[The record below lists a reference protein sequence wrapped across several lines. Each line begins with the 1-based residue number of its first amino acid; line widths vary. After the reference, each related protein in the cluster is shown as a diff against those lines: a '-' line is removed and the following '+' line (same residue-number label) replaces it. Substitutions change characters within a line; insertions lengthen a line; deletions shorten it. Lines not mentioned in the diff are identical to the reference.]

1 MTRHFKTR
9 LTCGSAL
16 AAVLG
21 LMAVTP
27 AAAQSGAPDDE
38 VAVEEL
44 VVTGSRI
51 RRTEFNSA
59 QPLTILTNESA
70 NLRGVANTA
79 QILQTAPQGATAQQ
93 INNNFTG
100 FVTTGGNGANTIS
113 LKGLGAQRTL
123 TLINGRRAGPAGVGG
138 TVGPFDLNTIPASLI
153 DRIEILS
160 GGASSIYGSDAI
172 AGVVN
177 IFTQQNDDRLKM
189 DVFTSVPFR
198 SGGEEHRASLSKG
211 WTFDRGHLTIAGEF
225 YKSRGLQFKDRD
237 YLECP
242 VDYVSNPDTRERIDL
257 VDPATG
263 AYKCINTLT
272 GIYISGANRY
282 IADPTVTADGF
293 NLNGFRRVNA
303 NLAAVNADIN
313 PNMAGL
319 QPVYAQFVP
328 ECAGQNVPGSVT
340 AACSAARLAFALGT
354 QARQPTDSPLQG
366 YRHAVSPVE
375 RMTFFSA
382 GAYDLTESVQVYGE
396 LLYNRRESA
405 QRSVRQ
411 LGPTI
416 AAANPT
422 NPFNAVNNPAYNNG
436 PYGPRGATTVAP
448 IFVLPITRDQQ
459 VDYVRGVIG
468 FNGELPSTLPV
479 IGEWTWDIYG
489 QYSKSTGKYGQEF
502 IYLDRLNA
510 VSGAAQCNQSLVVL
524 SANAPNATCPV
535 GINLNKVATV
545 SGSYLTPEEY
555 NFLNGYETG
564 RTEYIHQYVEGTIS
578 GDLFRLPAGAVG
590 AALGFQLRKESLDD
604 LPGFNSRNS
613 NYSGSAAAGI
623 TKGEDTI
630 KEVFGELEVPLLRD
644 APLAQNLS
652 LNLSGRYSDYESYG
666 SSKTYRA
673 NATWNITPWIA
684 LRGSQG
690 TSFRA
695 PALYELYLGASTSFL
710 GQLNDPC
717 YQYGSAGDLTDR
729 QRANCAALGIQPN
742 STHGSAGSFTIFAQ
756 GGEGYLKAEKSK
768 SWSVGVVFTPTFA
781 DLNVALDYTRVR
793 INDQVDRFGAANILD
808 ECFDSPNFPTD
819 PYCTLIT
826 RNLDAASPTFGEVL
840 TVNDAYLNVARQ
852 WNHSLDLNVN
862 YRRDLGDLGALTFGG
877 QFTWILEWY
886 EQLGEDSDPIKN
898 NGFTGYPDFAATMN
912 LAYQK
917 NDWTVTWSTQMYSKT
932 SDVDDSISGFGTD
945 IITFRD
951 QRAYVKRHLEFHAQH
966 DLSVRRRFG
975 EDLALTVGVNNLFD
989 EQPPYY
995 SSGGSSRFANMRL
1008 TSQYDIIGRR
1018 AFFQLQKAW

>member
-1 MTRHFKTR
+1 VTGKFKTR
-9 LTCGSAL
+9 LICGSAL

-21 LMAVTP
+21 PMAATS
-27 AAAQSGAPDDE
+27 AAAQSAAPDDA
-38 VAVEEL
+38 VAVDEL

-59 QPLTILTNESA
+59 QPLTILSNESA
-70 NLRGVANTA
+70 NLRGAASTA
-79 QILQTAPQGATAQQ
+79 QILQTSPQGATAQQ

-138 TVGPFDLNTIPASLI
+138 TVGPFDLNTIPASLV
-153 DRIEILS
+153 DRIEILT
-160 GGASSIYGSDAI
+160 GGASAVYGSDAV

-177 IFTQQNDDRLKM
+177 IFTKVNDDKLNL

-198 SGGEEHRASLSKG
+198 SGGEESRVSLSKG
-211 WTFDRGHLTIAGEF
+211 WTFDRGHLMVAGEY
-225 YKSRGLQFKDRD
+225 YKNRGLQFKDRD

-242 VDYVSNPDTRERIDL
+242 VDFVSNPETKARLDL
-257 VDPATG
+257 IDPATG
-263 AYKCINTLT
+263 SYKCVNALT
-272 GIYISGANRY
+272 GLYISGANRY
-282 IADPTVTADGF
+282 IPDPTATADGF

-303 NLAAVNADIN
+303 NLAAVNAAL
-313 PNMAGL
+313 PNGGP
-319 QPVYAQFVP
+319 PVYSQFVP

-340 AACSAARLAFALGT
+340 EACAAARLAFALGT
-354 QARQPTDSPLQG
+354 QAIQPTDSPLQG

-375 RMTFFSA
+375 RLTFFSS

-396 LLYNRRESA
+396 LLYNRRESS

-422 NPFNAVNNPAYNNG
+422 NPFNVVNNPAYNNG
-436 PYGPRGATTVAP
+436 PYGPRAATTVAP
-448 IFVLPITRDQQ
+448 IFVLPITRDQK
-459 VDYVRGVIG
+459 VDYVRGVLG
-468 FNGELPSTLPV
+468 LNGELPSETPV
-479 IGEWTWDIYG
+479 IGGWTWDIYG

-524 SANAPNATCPV
+524 SANAPNATCPT

-545 SGSYLTPEEY
+545 AGSYLTPEEY

-564 RTEYIHQYVEGTIS
+564 KTTYVHKYVEGAIS

-590 AALGFQLRKESLDD
+590 AAVGFQLRKESLDD
-604 LPGFNSRNS
+604 MPGFNSRNS
-613 NYSGSAAAGI
+613 NYSGSAAAGP
-623 TKGEDTI
+623 TKGDDTI
-630 KEVFGELEVPLLRD
+630 KEVFGEVRVPLLRD
-644 APLAQNLS
+644 MPLAQNLE
-652 LNLSGRYSDYESYG
+652 LNLSGRYSDYKSYG
-666 SSKTYRA
+666 TSKTYQT

-684 LRGSQG
+684 LRGSKG

-695 PALYELYLGASTSFL
+695 PALYELYLGASTSFQ
-710 GQLNDPC
+710 GQLTDPC
-717 YQYGSAGDLTDR
+717 YQYGSAADLTDR
-729 QRANCAALGIQPN
+729 QRQNCASLGIQPN
-742 STHGSAGSFTIFAQ
+742 STHGGAGSYTIFAQ
-756 GGEGYLKAEKSK
+756 GGAGYLKAEKSK
-768 SWSVGVVFTPTFA
+768 SWSIGTVFTPTFA
-781 DLNVALDYTRVR
+781 NLNVALDYSEIK
-793 INDQVDRFGAANILD
+793 INNQVDRFGPVNILD
-808 ECFDSPNFPTD
+808 ECFDSPNFPND
-819 PYCTLIT
+819 PYCSLVT
-826 RNLDAASPTFGEVL
+826 RNLDPASPTFGEVL
-840 TVNDAYLNVARQ
+840 TVNDAYLNVAKQ
-852 WNHSLDLNVN
+852 WNHSLDLNVT
-862 YRRDLGDLGALTFGG
+862 YRHDLEDLGDLTFTG
-877 QFTWILEWY
+877 QFTWILDWH
-886 EQLGEDSDPIKN
+886 EQLGDDTTPEKR
-898 NGFTGYPDFAATMN
+898 NGFTGYPDFAAAMS
-912 LAYQK
+912 LAYRK
-917 NDWTVTWSTQMYSKT
+917 EDWTVTWSTQMFSKT
-932 SDVDDSISGFGTD
+932 SDVDDAISGYGTD

-966 DLSVRRRFG
+966 DLSVRKRFG

-989 EQPPYY
+989 EQPPFY
-995 SSGGSSRFANMRL
+995 SSNSANRFANMRL